1 MLLLMS
7 KSNMFTDTLAALTA
21 RARSLGLTDT
31 QWAERAAVRKE
42 TLSRLRRRST
52 CDFETLQSLAA
63 SIGARVGLLE
73 ERQAGTADGLF
84 PVEVDRSYEQRLVDL
99 AASGSLDVTRWAAMG
114 TRFFMAGLA
123 VMLASTPSP
132 DRPGLLALAEA
143 LHPGSTEPVVF
154 SRWLER
160 SPVRPSRFLPMVDV
174 HRAHAA

>member
-1 MLLLMS
+1 
-7 KSNMFTDTLAALTA
+7 MFTSTLAALTA

-31 QWAERAAVRKE
+31 QWAERANVRKE

-63 SIGARVGLLE
+63 SMGARVGLLE
-73 ERQAGTADGLF
+73 ERPATTADGHF
-84 PVEVDRSYEQRLVDL
+84 PLEVDRNYEQQLVDL
-99 AASGSLDVTRWAAMG
+99 AASRSLDLATWAAMG
-114 TRFFMAGLA
+114 PRFFMAGLA
-123 VMLASTPSP
+123 VMLASSPNP

-154 SRWLER
+154 GHWLER
-160 SPVRPSRFLPMVDV
+160 SPVRPSRFLPMVDA